1 MNIKQSSKNQKYRK
15 IFKQKIKK
23 YLKLLKKSLKLIFIK
38 NTNRKYKNFM
48 YQNNKK
54 YKKSAKIIN
63 HSSKVPVVLSNSYPR
78 LQSNEKYKQ
87 TRQTNAKYYEN
98 CQNYQLCQVQTF
110 PVA

>member
-63 HSSKVPVVLSNSYPR
+63 FALFFIKFEFIIVTL
-78 LQSNEKYKQ
+78 LQFIKFIK
-87 TRQTNAKYYEN
+87 
-98 CQNYQLCQVQTF
+98 LDF
-110 PVA
+110 IP